1 MLIFQGVIFNCHPL
15 FQTLQVSI
23 FSLKKIRTISEFSR
37 LACRDIRRTPADS
50 TWNTWG
56 YHGTGH
62 KACKNIN
69 SLATQSIFMCE
80 SPTKPSKNLNNF
92 NHPNPHLNFLNN
104 DQKKTD
110 LNLVA
115 KKGIGIT
122 MFSTK
127 LFLGVQFQSVHA
139 HEKWDEENGGYWDVH
154 GT

>member
-23 FSLKKIRTISEFSR
+23 FSLKKIRTISEFSW

-80 SPTKPSKNLNNF
+80 SPTKPSKNLKTSIIRIITWIF
-92 NHPNPHLNFLNN
+92 WTTT
-104 DQKKTD
+104 KKTD